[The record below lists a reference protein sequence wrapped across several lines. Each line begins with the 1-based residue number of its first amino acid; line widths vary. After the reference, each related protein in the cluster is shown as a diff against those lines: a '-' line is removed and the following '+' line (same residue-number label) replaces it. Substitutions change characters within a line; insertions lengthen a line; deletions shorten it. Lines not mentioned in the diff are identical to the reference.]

1 MPQQHH
7 DDIASQLEL
16 LLQHLGLTLRPG
28 ALIQRHVNILQ
39 EFTADKMTM
48 GSQYLDKKWKDRF
61 QQYYQARIVVGKL
74 VNALSQLAKHATGT
88 LKSTTKAVLAG
99 SLDQDFNAD
108 QAKDHFYELE
118 LGSWLS
124 AAGFDVELRDPPD
137 LIVKGEGLQRAYAI
151 ACKYPS
157 SAAGLSELLYKG
169 HDQVRKTG
177 LAGFVAIGLDL
188 ITFKRSTEFGAYLDF
203 RSGNRA
209 SVEVLRQKLQYYSH
223 IIMGDYKEQH
233 VVRPPSHGLLLTLSP
248 GVIYSVPRLM
258 PSGILEFHADITNII
273 FADFSLDSGSGLKD
287 DISLILSRILQLNR
301 TADV

>member
-1 MPQQHH
+1 MSGPF
-7 DDIASQLEL
+7 QLRDV
-16 LLQHLGLTLRPG
+16 GR
-28 ALIQRHVNILQ
+28 
-39 EFTADKMTM
+39 
-48 GSQYLDKKWKDRF
+48 KDRQHF
-61 QQYYQARIVVGKL
+61 GFAPTHVYSSR
-74 VNALSQLAKHATGT
+74 AKRTDHVTITG
-88 LKSTTKAVLAG
+88 
-99 SLDQDFNAD
+99 
-108 QAKDHFYELE
+108 
-118 LGSWLS
+118 
-124 AAGFDVELRDPPD
+124 
-137 LIVKGEGLQRAYAI
+137 
-151 ACKYPS
+151 S
-157 SAAGLSELLYKG
+157 SNSV
-169 HDQVRKTG
+169 QVFVPET

-223 IIMGDYKEQH
+223 IIMGDYQEQH